1 MTKEQLN
8 YASGLFSILRHC
20 NNTSIS
26 DVFEAGVRFG
36 LDMAGKEVTNEMIR
50 SYFKPNRFGEKP

>member
-20 NNTSIS
+20 CNTSIS
-26 DVFEAGVRFG
+26 DAFEAGVRFG
-36 LDMAGKEVTNEMIR
+36 LDMAGKEVSKEMIR
-50 SYFKPNRFGEKP
+50 GYFKPNYYGEKA